1 MKLTR
6 RIPSALLA
14 PMFVSGGWDA
24 AIRPHGKAAK
34 ASVVTEKVIDATGLA
49 TDTDQLVRVN
59 GAVQVGAGVLLAIGV
74 VPRLSAAVLAASLVP
89 TTLAGHRFWAEEDP
103 QARAT
108 QRVHFLKNLGLL
120 GGLLLVV
127 AGSEPGF
134 IDRHLHHDD

>member
-24 AIRPHGKAAK
+24 ALRPHGKAAK
-34 ASVVTEKVIDATGLA
+34 ASVVTEKVIDATGVA
-49 TDTDQLVRVN
+49 TDTDQLVRLN
-59 GAVQVGAGVLLAIGV
+59 GVVQVGAGVLLAIGV
-74 VPRLSAAVLAASLVP
+74 VPRLAAAALAASLVP
-89 TTLAGHRFWAEEDP
+89 TTLAGHRFWTEEDP
-103 QARAT
+103 RARAT

-134 IDRHLHHDD
+134 VDRHLHHEE